1 MHGLVSYN
9 LLSRTRKLVAEMM
22 VYLDNRNRRLMT
34 SHAPVVSNFGKQM
47 VYCNDIADVS
57 MKPVDVY
64 QFYSRI
70 VFPSSIEDKK
80 YVLHPSV
87 EDWKE
92 IHHKDPAFISIDGTS
107 ELPLTI
113 EENKFDDILQ
123 PFYPLFINEVAY
135 IPSNVAFN
143 LYKKVTK
150 YVW

>member
-9 LLSRTRKLVAEMM
+9 LLSRTRKLVTEMM
-22 VYLDNRNRRLMT
+22 VYLDDRNQRLMT
-34 SHAPVVSNFGKQM
+34 AHAPIVHNFGKKI
-47 VYCNDIADVS
+47 VYCNEVADVS
-57 MKPVDVY
+57 MKPVDAY

-70 VFPSSIEDKK
+70 VFPSDEDKK
-80 YVLHPSV
+80 YVLHPNV

-92 IHHKDPAFISIDGTS
+92 IRHQDPAFISIDGTS
-107 ELPLTI
+107 ELPLII
-113 EENKFDDILQ
+113 EENKFDNILQ

-135 IPSNVAFN
+135 VSSNVAFN